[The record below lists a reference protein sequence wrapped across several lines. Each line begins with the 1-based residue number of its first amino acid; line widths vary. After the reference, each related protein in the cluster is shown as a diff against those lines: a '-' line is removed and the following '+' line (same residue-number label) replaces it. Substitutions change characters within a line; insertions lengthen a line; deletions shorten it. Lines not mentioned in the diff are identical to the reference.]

1 MKSYSLK
8 WRLVSTILAVFVI
21 LWSLVFC
28 WLYFELE
35 KRLQDTLDERL
46 SASAHMVARL
56 IQQLPV
62 DEIANTVNAVQ
73 QDHSTPNLIACQVSL
88 FSSNISA
95 NHQVIAKTLG
105 SPESLSTRKIG
116 LSTWSENGVE
126 WRSYVL
132 QKGQIQVVAAEKLQ
146 LRYSLL
152 KQILQSVLI
161 PLIITLILCIFLI
174 LWIIRVE
181 FQPLDQIAQHLGH
194 KKQNLSDAAT
204 YLIEL
209 KTQNIPKEIQ
219 PFVDGLLELIQ
230 NLHQSLEN
238 EKSFCA
244 FAAHELRSPLTAIKT
259 NVQLSQLMLNKS
271 GQTQSKIDFN
281 LQQAEASIQ
290 RYEQLLEQLL
300 LLSKTEIQPE
310 HVSMESTEVSQT
322 LQQVIFELGQKYN
335 DIQEHLD
342 IDWKNLSTIGLPH
355 PTLAIVLKNLIENAY
370 LHAQSTDSIE
380 VYMDKGDLMITDSG
394 FGLTDAELGLL
405 TQRFWRKSSQNIGHG
420 LGLSLVKLLLDK
432 YGFSIQFLQNLPQG
446 LKVKISNK
454 ENHKNTLCDSP

>member
-35 KRLQDTLDERL
+35 KRLQNTLDERL

-56 IQQLPV
+56 IHQLPV
-62 DEIANTVNAVQ
+62 DQIVNTVNKTQ
-73 QDHSTPNLIACQVSL
+73 HDQGSQNLIACQVSL

-95 NHQVIAKTLG
+95 NHQVIAKTQG
-105 SPESLSTRKIG
+105 SPESLSTRKVG

-132 QKGQIQVVAAEKLQ
+132 QKGQIQVVAAERLQ

-152 KQILQSVLI
+152 KQILQSVLV

-181 FQPLDQIAQHLGH
+181 FQPLDQIAQHLNH
-194 KKQNLSDAAT
+194 KKQHLSDAAT
-204 YLIEL
+204 DLLEL

-219 PFVDGLLELIQ
+219 PFVDGLLELIHD
-230 NLHQSLEN
+230 LHQSLEN
-238 EKSFCA
+238 EKSFSA

-259 NVQLSQLMLNKS
+259 HVQLSQLILSQNEPTL
-271 GQTQSKIDFN
+271 GKIDFN
-281 LQQAEASIQ
+281 LNQAEVSIL

-300 LLSKTEIQPE
+300 LLSKTEIQPQ
-310 HVSMESTEVSQT
+310 HASMETTDVAQT
-322 LQQVIFELGQKYN
+322 IQHIIVELKLKYPG
-335 DIQEHLD
+335 ISKHLN
-342 IDWKNLSTIGLPH
+342 ISWESLSLINLPH
-355 PTLAIVLKNLIENAY
+355 ATLAIVIKNLIENAY
-370 LHAQSTDSIE
+370 LHAHSTVPIQ
-380 VYMDKGDLMITDSG
+380 VYMDKGDLIVTDTG
-394 FGLTDAELGLL
+394 HGLTDAELGLM
-405 TQRFWRKSSQNIGHG
+405 TQRFWRKSSQNAGHG
-420 LGLSLVKLLLDK
+420 LGLSLVKLLLEK
-432 YGFSIQFLQNLPQG
+432 YGFSIKFSHHSPHG
-446 LKVKISNK
+446 LKASITSIS
-454 ENHKNTLCDSP
+454 

>member
-8 WRLVSTILAVFVI
+8 WRLVSTILMVFVI

-35 KRLQDTLDERL
+35 KRLQNTLDERL

-56 IQQLPV
+56 IYQLPV
-62 DEIANTVNAVQ
+62 DQIVNTVNTAQ
-73 QDHSTPNLIACQVSL
+73 QDGGTQSLIACQVSL

-95 NHQVIAKTLG
+95 NHQVIAKTHG

-116 LSTWSENGVE
+116 FSTWSEKGVE

-132 QKGQIQVVAAEKLQ
+132 RKGQIQVVAAERLQ

-161 PLIITLILCIFLI
+161 PLIITLILCVFLI

-181 FQPLDQIAQHLGH
+181 FQPLDQIAQLLSL
-194 KKQNLSDAAT
+194 KKHHLSDATT
-204 YLIEL
+204 YLMKL

-219 PFVDGLLELIQ
+219 PFVDGLLELIH

-238 EKSFCA
+238 EKSFSA

-259 NVQLSQLMLNKS
+259 HVQLSQLML
-271 GQTQSKIDFN
+271 GQTEPKQDKIEFN
-281 LQQAEASIQ
+281 LKQAEASIQ

-300 LLSKTEIQPE
+300 LLSKTEIQPS
-310 HVSMESTEVSQT
+310 HIPIESTAVTQT
-322 LQQVIFELGQKYN
+322 LQQVIAELNQQYP
-335 DIQEHLD
+335 DIIKHLH
-342 IDWKNLSTIGLPH
+342 INWESLSIISLPH
-355 PTLAIVLKNLIENAY
+355 STLAIVLKNLIENAY
-370 LHAQSTDSIE
+370 LHAHSITPIQI
-380 VYMDKGDLMITDSG
+380 YMDKKNLVVADTGQ
-394 FGLTDAELGLL
+394 GLTDAELSLL
-405 TQRFWRKSSQNIGHG
+405 TQRFWRKSSQNNGYG
-420 LGLSLVKLLLDK
+420 LGLSLVKLLLEK
-432 YGFSIQFLQNLPQG
+432 HKFSIKFSHQHPKG
-446 LKVKISNK
+446 LKVIIFS
-454 ENHKNTLCDSP
+454 L

>member
-8 WRLVSTILAVFVI
+8 WRLVSTILVVFVI

-35 KRLQDTLDERL
+35 KRLQNTLDERL

-62 DEIANTVNAVQ
+62 DEIASTVNTIP
-73 QDHSTPNLIACQVSL
+73 QDHGTPNLIACQVSL

-95 NHQVIAKTLG
+95 NHQVIAKTRG
-105 SPESLSTRKIG
+105 SPESLNTRKTG

-132 QKGQIQVVAAEKLQ
+132 QKGQIQVVAAERLQ

-152 KQILQSVLI
+152 KQILQSVLL

-181 FQPLDQIAQHLGH
+181 FQPLDQIAQRLSD
-194 KKQNLSDAAT
+194 KKQHLSDAAT
-204 YLIEL
+204 YLLEL

-219 PFVDGLLELIQ
+219 PFVDSLLELIH

-238 EKSFCA
+238 EKSFSA

-259 NVQLSQLMLNKS
+259 HVQLSQLMLS
-271 GQTQSKIDFN
+271 PTGPTQDKIDFN
-281 LQQAEASIQ
+281 LKQAEASIQ

-300 LLSKTEIQPE
+300 LLSKTEIQSQ
-310 HVSMESTEVSQT
+310 HAAMESTEVIQT
-322 LQQVIFELGQKYN
+322 LQEVIAELKQKYS
-335 DIQEHLD
+335 D
-342 IDWKNLSTIGLPH
+342 LSEYLNIKWESLSSISLPH
-355 PTLAIVLKNLIENAY
+355 STLAIVLKNLIENAY
-370 LHAQSTDSIE
+370 LHSQSITPIQ
-380 VYMDKGDLMITDSG
+380 VYMVKGHLVIADTG
-394 FGLTDAELGLL
+394 HGLTDTELSLL
-405 TQRFWRKSSQNIGHG
+405 TQRFWRKSAQNDGHG
-420 LGLSLVKLLLDK
+420 LGLSLVKLLLEK
-432 YGFSIQFLQNLPQG
+432 YRFSIQFTHHSPHG
-446 LKVKISNK
+446 LKVSI
-454 ENHKNTLCDSP
+454 TPIY

>member
-8 WRLVSTILAVFVI
+8 WRLVSTILVVFVI

-35 KRLQDTLDERL
+35 KRLQNTLDERL

-62 DEIANTVNAVQ
+62 DEIANTVNATQ
-73 QDHSTPNLIACQVSL
+73 QDHGTPNLIACQVSL

-95 NHQVIAKTLG
+95 NHQVIAKTQG

-132 QKGQIQVVAAEKLQ
+132 QKGQIQVVAAERLQ

-161 PLIITLILCIFLI
+161 PLIITLILCVFLI

-181 FQPLDQIAQHLGH
+181 FQPLDQIARHLSH
-194 KKQNLSDAAT
+194 KKQHLSDAAT
-204 YLIEL
+204 YLLEL

-219 PFVDGLLELIQ
+219 PFVDGLLELIHD
-230 NLHQSLEN
+230 LHQSLEN
-238 EKSFCA
+238 EKSFSA
-244 FAAHELRSPLTAIKT
+244 FAAHELRGPLTAIKT
-259 NVQLSQLMLNKS
+259 HVQLSQLMLS
-271 GQTQSKIDFN
+271 QTGSTQSKIDFN
-281 LQQAEASIQ
+281 LNQAEVSIQ

-300 LLSKTEIQPE
+300 LLSKTEIQSQ
-310 HVSMESTEVSQT
+310 HASRESTDVAQT
-322 LQQVIFELGQKYN
+322 LQHVISELEQKYPN
-335 DIQEHLD
+335 LSKHLN
-342 IDWKNLSTIGLPH
+342 IDWKSLSLIHLPYT
-355 PTLAIVLKNLIENAY
+355 TLTIVLKNLIENGY
-370 LHAQSTDSIE
+370 LHAQSTTPIQ
-380 VYMDKGDLMITDSG
+380 VYMDKEHLVVADTGH
-394 FGLTDAELGLL
+394 GLNDAELGLL
-405 TQRFWRKSSQNIGHG
+405 TQRFWRKSSQNAGYG
-420 LGLSLVKLLLDK
+420 LGLSLVKLLLEK
-432 YGFSIQFLQNLPQG
+432 HGFSIQFSHHFPHG
-446 LKVKISNK
+446 LKVTITSKSSFF
-454 ENHKNTLCDSP
+454 KNT

>member
-35 KRLQDTLDERL
+35 KRLQNTLDERL

-73 QDHSTPNLIACQVSL
+73 QDRNTPNLIACQVSL

-161 PLIITLILCIFLI
+161 PLIITLILCVFLI

-181 FQPLDQIAQHLGH
+181 FQPLDQIAQHLSH
-194 KKQNLSDAAT
+194 KKQHFSDAAT
-204 YLIEL
+204 YLLEL

-219 PFVDGLLELIQ
+219 PFVDGLLELIH

-238 EKSFCA
+238 EKSFSA

-259 NVQLSQLMLNKS
+259 HVQLSQLMLS
-271 GQTQSKIDFN
+271 QTGSTQGKIDFN
-281 LQQAEASIQ
+281 LKQAEASIQ

-300 LLSKTEIQPE
+300 LLSKTEIQTQHP
-310 HVSMESTEVSQT
+310 SMETTDVAQT
-322 LQQVIFELGQKYN
+322 LQQVISELEQKYSDLPEN
-335 DIQEHLD
+335 LD
-342 IDWKNLSTIGLPH
+342 IDWESISTIGLPH
-355 PTLAIVLKNLIENAY
+355 PTLEIVLKNLIENAY
-370 LHAQSTDSIE
+370 LHAQSTTPIQ
-380 VYMDKGDLMITDSG
+380 VYMDKGYLMVVDTGD
-394 FGLTDAELGLL
+394 GLTDAELALL
-405 TQRFWRKSSQNIGHG
+405 TQRFWRKSSQNAGHG
-420 LGLSLVKLLLDK
+420 LGLALVKLLLEQH
-432 YGFSIQFLQNLPQG
+432 GFSIQFSHHSPRG
-446 LKVKISNK
+446 LKVSITSISSLSLVN
-454 ENHKNTLCDSP
+454 

>member
-8 WRLVSTILAVFVI
+8 WRLVSTILVVFII

-35 KRLQDTLDERL
+35 KRLQNTLDERL
-46 SASAHMVARL
+46 SASAHMVVRL

-73 QDHSTPNLIACQVSL
+73 EDHSTQNLIACQVSL
-88 FSSNISA
+88 FSSNVSA
-95 NHQVIAKTLG
+95 NHQVIAKTQG
-105 SPESLSTRKIG
+105 SPENLSTRKIG
-116 LSTWSENGVE
+116 LSTWSEDGVE

-132 QKGQIQVVAAEKLQ
+132 QKGEIQVVAAERLQ

-161 PLIITLILCIFLI
+161 PLIITLILCVFLI

-181 FQPLDQIAQHLGH
+181 FQPLDQIAQHLSH
-194 KKQNLSDAAT
+194 KKQHLSDAAT
-204 YLIEL
+204 YLLEL

-238 EKSFCA
+238 EKCFSA

-259 NVQLSQLMLNKS
+259 HVQLSQLMLS
-271 GQTQSKIDFN
+271 PTEPAQGKIDFN
-281 LQQAEASIQ
+281 LKQAEANIQ

-300 LLSKTEIQPE
+300 LLSKTEIQPQY
-310 HVSMESTEVSQT
+310 SSIESTEVTPT
-322 LQQVIFELGQKYN
+322 LQQVIAELEQKYSN
-335 DIQEHLD
+335 ISKHLN
-342 IDWKNLSTIGLPH
+342 IDWESLSSINLPYTA
-355 PTLAIVLKNLIENAY
+355 LAIVLKNLIDNAY
-370 LHAQSTDSIE
+370 LHAQSTTPIQ
-380 VYMDKGDLMITDSG
+380 VYMNKGDLIVADTG
-394 FGLTDAELGLL
+394 QGLTNTELSLL
-405 TQRFWRKSSQNIGHG
+405 TKRFWRKSSQKDGYG
-420 LGLSLVKLLLDK
+420 LGLSLVKSILEK
-432 YGFSIQFLQNLPQG
+432 YSHVIYFEKNSFTG
-446 LKVKISNK
+446 LKVIIKQQTS
-454 ENHKNTLCDSP
+454 EN

>member
-8 WRLVSTILAVFVI
+8 WRLVSTILMVFVI

-35 KRLQDTLDERL
+35 KRLQNTLDERL

-73 QDHSTPNLIACQVSL
+73 EDHSTQNLIACQVSL
-88 FSSNISA
+88 FSSNVSA
-95 NHQVIAKTLG
+95 NHQVIAKTQG
-105 SPESLSTRKIG
+105 SPESLGTRKIG

-161 PLIITLILCIFLI
+161 PLVITLILCVFLI

-181 FQPLDQIAQHLGH
+181 FQPLDQIAQHLNH
-194 KKQNLSDAAT
+194 KKQHLSDAAT
-204 YLIEL
+204 YLLEL

-230 NLHQSLEN
+230 NLHRSLEN
-238 EKSFCA
+238 EKCFSA
-244 FAAHELRSPLTAIKT
+244 FSAHELRSPLTAIKT
-259 NVQLSQLMLNKS
+259 HVQLSQLMLS
-271 GQTQSKIDFN
+271 PTEPTQGKIDFN
-281 LQQAEASIQ
+281 LKQAEANIQ

-300 LLSKTEIQPE
+300 LLSKTEIQPQY
-310 HVSMESTEVSQT
+310 SSIESTEVTPT
-322 LQQVIFELGQKYN
+322 LQQVIAELEQKYSN
-335 DIQEHLD
+335 ISKHLN
-342 IDWKNLSTIGLPH
+342 IDWESLSSINLPYTA
-355 PTLAIVLKNLIENAY
+355 LAIVLKNLIDNAY
-370 LHAQSTDSIE
+370 LHAQSTTPIQ
-380 VYMDKGDLMITDSG
+380 VYMNKGDLIVSDTG
-394 FGLTDAELGLL
+394 QGLTNTELSLL
-405 TQRFWRKSSQNIGHG
+405 TKRFWRKSSQKNGHG
-420 LGLSLVKLLLDK
+420 LGLSLVKSILEK
-432 YGFSIQFLQNLPQG
+432 YSHVIYFEKNSFTG
-446 LKVKISNK
+446 LKVIIKQQTS
-454 ENHKNTLCDSP
+454 EN

>member
-116 LSTWSENGVE
+116 LSTWSENGVG

-132 QKGQIQVVAAEKLQ
+132 QKGQIQVVAAERLQ

-181 FQPLDQIAQHLGH
+181 FQPLDQIAQHLSH
-194 KKQNLSDAAT
+194 KKQHLSDAAT
-204 YLIEL
+204 YLLEL

-219 PFVDGLLELIQ
+219 PFVDGLLELIHD
-230 NLHQSLEN
+230 LHQSLEN
-238 EKSFCA
+238 EKSFSA
-244 FAAHELRSPLTAIKT
+244 FAAHELRGPLTAIKT
-259 NVQLSQLMLNKS
+259 HVQLSQLMLS
-271 GQTQSKIDFN
+271 QTEPTQGKIDFN
-281 LQQAEASIQ
+281 LKQAEASIQ

-300 LLSKTEIQPE
+300 LLSKTEIQPQ
-310 HVSMESTEVSQT
+310 HASIESTDIAQT
-322 LQQVIFELGQKYN
+322 LQHVIAELEQKYP
-335 DIQEHLD
+335 DISKHLN
-342 IDWKNLSTIGLPH
+342 IDWESLSLINLPH
-355 PTLAIVLKNLIENAY
+355 ATLTIVLKNLIENAY
-370 LHAQSTDSIE
+370 LHAQSITPIQI
-380 VYMDKGDLMITDSG
+380 YMDKGDLMVADTG
-394 FGLTDAELGLL
+394 HGLTNAELGLL
-405 TQRFWRKSSQNIGHG
+405 TQRFWRKSSQNAGHG
-420 LGLSLVKLLLDK
+420 LGLSLVKLLLEK
-432 YGFSIQFLQNLPQG
+432 HGFSMQFLHNQPQG
-446 LKVKISNK
+446 LKIRIYSSIS
-454 ENHKNTLCDSP
+454 D

>member
-35 KRLQDTLDERL
+35 KRLQNTLDERL

-88 FSSNISA
+88 FSSNVSA

-161 PLIITLILCIFLI
+161 PLIVTLILCVLLI

-181 FQPLDQIAQHLGH
+181 FQPLDQIAQHLSQ
-194 KKQNLSDAAT
+194 KKQYLSDAAT

-209 KTQNIPKEIQ
+209 KTQKIPKEIQ
-219 PFVDGLLELIQ
+219 PFVDGLLQLIHD
-230 NLHQSLEN
+230 LHQSLEN
-238 EKSFCA
+238 EKSFSA

-259 NVQLSQLMLNKS
+259 NVQLSQLMLS
-271 GQTQSKIDFN
+271 QTESTQGKIDFN
-281 LQQAEASIQ
+281 LKHAEASIQ

-300 LLSKTEIQPE
+300 LLSKTEIQPQQT
-310 HVSMESTEVSQT
+310 SIESIDVAQT
-322 LQQVIFELGQKYN
+322 LQQVVSELKQKYC
-335 DIQEHLD
+335 DLPEHLD
-342 IDWKNLSTIGLPH
+342 IDWKNLSTIGLPQ

-370 LHAQSTDSIE
+370 LHSQSITPIK
-380 VYMDKGDLMITDSG
+380 VYMDKGHLLVTNTG
-394 FGLTDAELGLL
+394 HGLTDAELDLL
-405 TQRFWRKSSQNIGHG
+405 TQRFWRKSSQNDGHG

-432 YGFSIQFLQNLPQG
+432 YGFSIQFLHNLPQG

-454 ENHKNTLCDSP
+454 ENHNNK

>member
-8 WRLVSTILAVFVI
+8 WRLVSTILVVFII

-35 KRLQDTLDERL
+35 KRLQNTLDERL

-73 QDHSTPNLIACQVSL
+73 EDHSTQNLIACQVSL
-88 FSSNISA
+88 FSSNVSA
-95 NHQVIAKTLG
+95 NHQVIAKTQG

-132 QKGQIQVVAAEKLQ
+132 QKGQIHVVAAEKLQ

-161 PLIITLILCIFLI
+161 PLIITLILCVFLI

-181 FQPLDQIAQHLGH
+181 FKPLDQIAQHLSH
-194 KKQNLSDAAT
+194 KKQHLSDAAT
-204 YLIEL
+204 YLLQL
-209 KTQNIPKEIQ
+209 KNQNIPKEIQ
-219 PFVDGLLELIQ
+219 PFVDGLLKLIHD
-230 NLHQSLEN
+230 LHQSLEN
-238 EKSFCA
+238 EKSFSA

-259 NVQLSQLMLNKS
+259 HVQLSQLILS
-271 GQTQSKIDFN
+271 QTGQTQSKIDFN
-281 LQQAEASIQ
+281 LKQAEASIH

-300 LLSKTEIQPE
+300 LLSKTEIQTQ
-310 HVSMESTEVSQT
+310 HASMESTDLTKT
-322 LQQVIFELGQKYN
+322 LQHIIAELEQKYP
-335 DIQEHLD
+335 DLSKHLN
-342 IDWKNLSTIGLPH
+342 INWESLSFINLPH
-355 PTLAIVLKNLIENAY
+355 TTLSIVFKNLIENAY
-370 LHAQSTDSIE
+370 LHAQSITPIQ
-380 VYMDKGDLMITDSG
+380 VYMDKGDLIVADTG
-394 FGLTDAELGLL
+394 LGLTDAELCLL
-405 TQRFWRKSSQNIGHG
+405 TQRFWRKSSQNDGHG
-420 LGLSLVKLLLDK
+420 LGLSLVKLLLEK
-432 YGFSIQFLQNLPQG
+432 YGFSIKFSHHSPCG
-446 LKVKISNK
+446 LKASITSIS
-454 ENHKNTLCDSP
+454 

>member
-8 WRLVSTILAVFVI
+8 WRLVSTILVVFVI

-35 KRLQDTLDERL
+35 KRLQNTLDERL

-181 FQPLDQIAQHLGH
+181 FQPLDQIAQRLGH
-194 KKQNLSDAAT
+194 KKQNLSDAST

-209 KTQNIPKEIQ
+209 KTQNIPREIQ
-219 PFVDGLLELIQ
+219 PFVDGLLELIH

-238 EKSFCA
+238 EKSFSA

-259 NVQLSQLMLNKS
+259 NVQLSQLMLSKS
-271 GQTQSKIDFN
+271 EKNQSKIDFN

-300 LLSKTEIQPE
+300 LLSKTEIQTQHP
-310 HVSMESTEVSQT
+310 SMETTDVAQT
-322 LQQVIFELGQKYN
+322 LQQVISELEQKYSDLPEN
-335 DIQEHLD
+335 LD
-342 IDWKNLSTIGLPH
+342 IDWENIFTIGLPH

-370 LHAQSTDSIE
+370 LHAQSTTPIQ
-380 VYMDKGDLMITDSG
+380 VYMDKGDLMVVDTGD
-394 FGLTDAELGLL
+394 GLTDAELALL
-405 TQRFWRKSSQNIGHG
+405 TQRFWRKSSQNAGHG

-432 YGFSIQFLQNLPQG
+432 YGFSIQFLHNLPQG
-446 LKVKISNK
+446 LRVKISNK
-454 ENHKNTLCDSP
+454 ENHNKYTL

>member
-28 WLYFELE
+28 WLYYELE
-35 KRLQDTLDERL
+35 KRLQNTLDERL

-56 IQQLPV
+56 IQQLPI

-73 QDHSTPNLIACQVSL
+73 QDNSTPNLIACQVSL
-88 FSSNISA
+88 FSSNVSA

-132 QKGQIQVVAAEKLQ
+132 KKGQIQVVAAEKLQ

-161 PLIITLILCIFLI
+161 PLIITLILCVLLI

-181 FQPLDQIAQHLGH
+181 FQPLDQIAQHLSQ
-194 KKQNLSDAAT
+194 KKQYLSDAAT

-209 KTQNIPKEIQ
+209 KTQKIPKEIQ
-219 PFVDGLLELIQ
+219 PFVDGLLQLIHD
-230 NLHQSLEN
+230 LHQSLEN
-238 EKSFCA
+238 EKSFSA

-259 NVQLSQLMLNKS
+259 NVQLSQLMLS
-271 GQTQSKIDFN
+271 QTESTQGKIDFN
-281 LQQAEASIQ
+281 LKHAEASIQ

-300 LLSKTEIQPE
+300 LLSKTEIQPQQT
-310 HVSMESTEVSQT
+310 SIESIDVAQT
-322 LQQVIFELGQKYN
+322 LQQVVSELKQKYC
-335 DIQEHLD
+335 DLPEHLD
-342 IDWKNLSTIGLPH
+342 IDWKNLSTIGLPQ

-370 LHAQSTDSIE
+370 LHAQSPTPIK
-380 VYMDKGDLMITDSG
+380 VYMDKGHLLVTDTG
-394 FGLTDAELGLL
+394 HGLTDAELDLL
-405 TQRFWRKSSQNIGHG
+405 TQRFWRKSSQNDGHG

-432 YGFSIQFLQNLPQG
+432 YGFSIQFLHNLPQG

-454 ENHKNTLCDSP
+454 ENHNNK